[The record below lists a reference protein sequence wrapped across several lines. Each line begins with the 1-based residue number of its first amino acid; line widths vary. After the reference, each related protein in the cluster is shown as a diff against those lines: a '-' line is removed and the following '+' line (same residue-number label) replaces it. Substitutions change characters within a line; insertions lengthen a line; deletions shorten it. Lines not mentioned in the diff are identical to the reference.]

1 MRRDQVLPIL
11 AVILFGI
18 SLIMIANGVMFADIF
33 TGGGFITL
41 AVHRKTFYKRG
52 IISVIIPNVLLA
64 LGVYFVVVGVW
75 NIF

>member
-1 MRRDQVLPIL
+1 MKREQVLPVL

-18 SLIMIANGVMFADIF
+18 SLIMIANQIVFADIF
-33 TGGGFITL
+33 IGGGFITL
-41 AVHRKTFYKRG
+41 AIHRKTFYKRG

-64 LGVYFVVVGVW
+64 LGVYYVVAGVW